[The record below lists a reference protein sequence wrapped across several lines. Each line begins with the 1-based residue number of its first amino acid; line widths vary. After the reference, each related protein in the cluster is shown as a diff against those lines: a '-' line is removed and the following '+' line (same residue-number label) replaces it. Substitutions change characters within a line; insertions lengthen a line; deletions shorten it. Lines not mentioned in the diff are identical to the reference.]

1 MPFTHSFTFF
11 ATKDLAAADRFYCG
25 LLGLPVAIDAGD
37 ARLYRI
43 TDTSFFGVTAK
54 AGREPAADAAI
65 LELVCASAAEVH
77 DWHAKMVAAGHAVDG
92 PPRQGARGGALLFF
106 VTGPDGYRVEI
117 VHFADPKA
125 AGL

>member
-1 MPFTHSFTFF
+1 MGGEDAASPRYIHTELMPI
-11 ATKDLAAADRFYCG
+11 
-25 LLGLPVAIDAGD
+25 V
-37 ARLYRI
+37 
-43 TDTSFFGVTAK
+43 K
-54 AGREPAADAAI
+54 ALVKPADAAI

-77 DWHAKMVAAGHAVDG
+77 DWHAKVVAAGYAVDG